1 MNMFI
6 KWLRVSLELML
17 ATVVIAI
24 SGALWLLMVVPDP
37 VSMLI
42 GVIGLCLLCVAM
54 GDADKVESLAR
65 KRAKRKKRRRKATG
79 LLLNK
84 R

>member
-1 MNMFI
+1 MDMFI
-6 KWLRVSLELML
+6 KWLRVSLELIL
-17 ATVVIAI
+17 ATIVIAI

-42 GVIGLCLLCVAM
+42 GLIGIICLCVAM
-54 GDADKVESLAR
+54 NDADKVETIAR
-65 KRAKRKKRRRKATG
+65 KRAKRRKKAAKAAR
-79 LLLNK
+79 LPLNK

>member
-6 KWLRVSLELML
+6 KWLRVSIELML
-17 ATVVIAI
+17 ATTVIAI
-24 SGALWLLMVVPDP
+24 SGALWILMIVPDP
-37 VSMLI
+37 VSILI

-54 GDADKVESLAR
+54 GDADKVETLAR
-65 KRAKRKKRRRKATG
+65 KRAKRRKKAAKTAE
-79 LLLNK
+79 LPLNK